1 MAVFLRI
8 LLSVA
13 LVLNGTS
20 SAWAMQSSTASASAS
35 VMHAAHEMAAEA
47 AEPPCHEHAE
57 PAPVAPEPA
66 PMPDDCCQTDA
77 CQCACAH
84 LPAAA
89 FAIALALPAPMPGTV
104 LAARTPGGHAAP
116 ALPHQIRPPI
126 V

>member
-8 LLSVA
+8 LLSLA

-20 SAWAMQSSTASASAS
+20 GAWAMQSAPEAAPA
-35 VMHAAHEMAAEA
+35 MHAAHAMAAEA
-47 AEPPCHEHAE
+47 AEPPCHQHAD
-57 PAPVAPEPA
+57 VAPATPDPT
-66 PMPDDCCQTDA
+66 PMPDDCCQTAA

-89 FAIALALPAPMPGTV
+89 FAMALVLPAPMPGTV
-104 LAARTPGGHAAP
+104 LAARTPSGHAAP
-116 ALPHQIRPPI
+116 ALPHQTRPPI